1 MRRVTA
7 LVLAVVMALQTAS
20 CGLLIYPE
28 RKGQK
33 SGSID
38 PGIAILDAA
47 GLLVFVVPG
56 LIAFGVD
63 FVTGCIYLPGG
74 KRAANDPQPLR
85 TAYFDPDSLDEST
98 IEAAVG
104 KATGQAIDL
113 SNPAVRAVPV
123 SDVEALQAR
132 VAAAM

>member
-1 MRRVTA
+1 MGRLTA
-7 LVLAVVMALQTAS
+7 LVLAIVMALQTAS
-20 CGLLIYPE
+20 CGFLIYPE

-85 TAYFDPDSLDEST
+85 TVYFDPASLDASA

-123 SDVEALQAR
+123 HDVEALEAQ

>member
-1 MRRVTA
+1 MHRVTA
-7 LVLAVVMALQTAS
+7 LVLAIVMALQTAS

-33 SGSID
+33 SGNID

-47 GLLVFVVPG
+47 GLLVFIVPG
-56 LIAFGVD
+56 LVAFGVD

-74 KRAANDPQPLR
+74 RRAANDPQPLQ
-85 TAYFDPDSLDEST
+85 TAYLDPGSLDQQA
-98 IEAAVG
+98 IEAAVS
-104 KATGQAIDL
+104 KATGRAVDL
-113 SNPAVRAVPV
+113 SDPAVRAVPV
-123 SDVEALQAR
+123 SDVDMLQAE